1 MSLCPFILAL
11 DIMCQIDEIQIFMV
25 LGLLLHGFAPG
36 DVFLD
41 MMLKIPSEEEEVS
54 VFGKKMFVKMVDV

>member
-41 MMLKIPSEEEEVS
+41 MMLKIPSEEEVS